1 MVVLPRWTA
10 EETKAP
16 QSVDVQDQ
24 PMSPETLPPEA
35 ASSSE
40 QGHPIPISESLVSPN
55 RTRSGRAIH
64 RPVSSMITFVEGSM
78 WYLSTIRGKC

>member
-1 MVVLPRWTA
+1 MAVLPRCTA

-35 ASSSE
+35 ASPSE
-40 QGHPIPISESLVSPN
+40 QGHPIPISESLIPPN
-55 RTRSGRAIH
+55 RT
-64 RPVSSMITFVEGSM
+64 
-78 WYLSTIRGKC
+78 